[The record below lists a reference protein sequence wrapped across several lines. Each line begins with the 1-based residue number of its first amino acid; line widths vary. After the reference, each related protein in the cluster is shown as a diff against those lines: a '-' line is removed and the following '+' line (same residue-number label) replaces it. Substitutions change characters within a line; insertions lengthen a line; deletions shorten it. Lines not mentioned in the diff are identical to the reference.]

1 MSILVSDGLH
11 TSNDLLERLIAEHAP
26 GAALTYNAPVVSMG
40 PYLLKSGQ

>member
-26 GAALTYNAPVVSMG
+26 GAALTHQIVSKDRG
-40 PYLLKSGQ
+40 SAEPR